1 MASQSAVL
9 TEIERQ
15 RGYLHRL
22 PEGFQFSLFNY
33 KVALESQRHSAYKT
47 TAAAAREI
55 VDNSIEAGSGQI
67 DIVFR
72 QGKSKS
78 GRNLVDGVAFIDD
91 GPGMLPDMIRYALC
105 WGGGTHHDEPRHIG
119 RFGFGLPNSSM
130 NQTRLVEVYSRTSA
144 EEPIYKSWL
153 SISMS
158 SWKLET
164 ESVPEPVKADLPKF
178 VQGYLKRNGWNFDH
192 GTIVVWLKPDR
203 LSYKT
208 AARLKEHLVEDFG
221 VVYQVLPLE
230 SQPTASA
237 HSGGG

>member
-1 MASQSAVL
+1 MANQTAVL

-22 PEGFQFSLFNY
+22 PEDFPFSLFNY
-33 KVALESQRHSAYKT
+33 KVALESQRNSAYKT

-55 VDNSIEAGSGQI
+55 VDNSIEAGSSQI

-72 QGKSKS
+72 QGKSTS

-91 GPGMLPDMIRYALC
+91 GPGMLSDMIRYALC

-130 NQTRLVEVYSRTSA
+130 NQTRLVEVYSRTAA

-153 SISMS
+153 NIDEFMERGNGICPRACRGRS
-158 SWKLET
+158 SRDSL
-164 ESVPEPVKADLPKF
+164 SRH
-178 VQGYLKRNGWNFDH
+178 LKRNRVGISSM
-192 GTIVVWLKPDR
+192 GR
-203 LSYKT
+203 LSC
-208 AARLKEHLVEDFG
+208 G
-221 VVYQVLPLE
+221 
-230 SQPTASA
+230 
-237 HSGGG
+237 